1 MLNMGWYWGEH
12 CRYYGV
18 ACCFYCDFNDDAA
31 TKSDFYAWGYV
42 NGDVTMGVTGESRRI
57 RLDEISDQLLADGLI
72 DKKQHEML
80 MLKARFRDTGEQ
92 HPFAIVASHEL
103 STITQPP
110 QVLTQDFLSQ
120 WLAEK
125 LSMPYRRIDP
135 LKVDVARVAA
145 VVSYS
150 YAERNKLLPIE
161 MGVSHVV
168 IATAEPYQT
177 AWMKE
182 LEHILNK
189 EIRLEMTSP
198 ADIERFRIEFYA
210 ISKSVVGANDD
221 QHMAVSS
228 GINNLEQML
237 EMGKAGSLDANDQ
250 HVVNIVDWLLQYAF
264 DQRASDIHLEPRR
277 EQGNIRFRIDGML
290 HQVYQLPATVM
301 AAVVSRIKILG
312 RMDLAEKR
320 RPLDGRL
327 KTKAPNGKEVELR
340 LSTMPTAF
348 GEKMVMRIFDPDI
361 LVKNFSDL
369 GFGRAESAQWGGMI
383 DKPHGIIL
391 VTGPTG
397 SGKTTTLYSTLKHL
411 AKPELNICTIEDP
424 IEMVVPDFNQMQVQH
439 NIDLAFADGVR
450 ALLRQDPDIIMVGEI
465 RDRETAEVAIQA
477 ALTGH
482 LVLSTLHTNDAVL
495 AITRLLEI
503 GVPQYM
509 ISASVIGVV
518 AQRLVRTLCPHCKQP
533 AVPDKELWRALSQ
546 PWKSALPEKIMAATG
561 CLECRQTGY
570 AGRVGIYEMMTLSSG
585 LRELL
590 HHQKVDIAEVR
601 QLAQKEGMRP
611 LRISGLQKVAKGVTS
626 LDEVFRVAPP
636 PQMDG

>member
-1 MLNMGWYWGEH
+1 MVLKRSMDVK
-12 CRYYGV
+12 GV
-18 ACCFYCDFNDDAA
+18 AD
-31 TKSDFYAWGYV
+31 KP
-42 NGDVTMGVTGESRRI
+42 RRI
-57 RLDEISDQLLADGLI
+57 QLDEMSEQLLADGLI
-72 DKKQHEML
+72 DKRQHEML
-80 MLKARFRDTGEQ
+80 MLKARFRDKGDQ
-92 HPFAIVASHEL
+92 HPFAIIESHEL
-103 STITQPP
+103 VTVTVPP
-110 QVLTQDFLSQ
+110 QPLNQDFLSQ

-125 LSMPYRRIDP
+125 LALPYRRIDP
-135 LKVDVARVAA
+135 LKVDVASVAA
-145 VVSYS
+145 AVSYS
-150 YAERNKLLPIE
+150 YAERNRLLPIE
-161 MGVSHVV
+161 MGAGYVV
-168 IATAEPYQT
+168 ITTAEPYQT
-177 AWMKE
+177 AWIKE
-182 LEHILNK
+182 LEHVLNK
-189 EIRLEMTSP
+189 EVRLEITSP
-198 ADIERFRIEFYA
+198 ADIERFRVEFYA

-221 QHMAVSS
+221 KQGSLPS
-228 GINNLEQML
+228 EINNLEQML
-237 EMGKAGSLDANDQ
+237 ELGKAGSLDANDQ

-290 HQVYQLPATVM
+290 HQVYQLPAQVM

-327 KTKAPNGKEVELR
+327 KTRAPNGSEVELR

-369 GFGRAESAQWGGMI
+369 GFGNAESLQWQAMI
-383 DKPHGIIL
+383 EKPHGIIL

-411 AKPELNICTIEDP
+411 ARPELNICTIEDP
-424 IEMVVPDFNQMQVQH
+424 IEMVVPDFNQLQVQH

-482 LVLSTLHTNDAVL
+482 LVISTLHTNDAVL

-509 ISASVIGVV
+509 IGASVIGVV

-533 AVPDKELWRALSQ
+533 VVPDAGLWQALSQ
-546 PWKSALPEKIMAATG
+546 PWKSVTPEKIMASSG

-590 HHQKVDIAEVR
+590 RHQRVDIAQVR
-601 QLAQKEGMRP
+601 QQAQKEGMRP
-611 LRISGLQKVAKGVTS
+611 LRISGLQKVAKGMTS

-636 PQMDG
+636 QSEE

>member
-1 MLNMGWYWGEH
+1 MDAGGNAMGE
-12 CRYYGV
+12 
-18 ACCFYCDFNDDAA
+18 
-31 TKSDFYAWGYV
+31 K
-42 NGDVTMGVTGESRRI
+42 GESRRV
-57 RLDEISDQLLADGLI
+57 RLDEISDQLLVDGLI
-72 DKKQHEML
+72 DKEQHEML
-80 MLKARFRDTGEQ
+80 MLKARFRDTGDQ

-103 STITQPP
+103 VAASDPS
-110 QVLTQDFLSQ
+110 QVLNQDFLSQ

-135 LKVDVARVAA
+135 LKVDVARIAA

-161 MGVSHVV
+161 VGMSHVV

-182 LEHILNK
+182 LEHVLNK
-189 EIRLEMTSP
+189 EIRLEITSP
-198 ADIERFRIEFYA
+198 IDIERFRVEFYA
-210 ISKSVVGANDD
+210 ISKSVVGANDNK
-221 QHMAVSS
+221 HGAVPSE
-228 GINNLEQML
+228 INNLEQML

-369 GFGRAESAQWGGMI
+369 GFGKAESEQWQGMI

-397 SGKTTTLYSTLKHL
+397 SGKTTTLYSTLKYL

-482 LVLSTLHTNDAVL
+482 LVISTLHTNDAVL

-518 AQRLVRTLCPHCKQP
+518 AQRLVRTLCPYCKQP
-533 AVPDKELWRALSQ
+533 AAPEQAMWQALSQ
-546 PWKSALPEKIMAATG
+546 PWKSAVPEKVMAANG

-570 AGRVGIYEMMTLSSG
+570 AGRVGIYEMMTLSPA

-590 HHQKVDIAEVR
+590 RHPKVDIAQVR

-611 LRISGLQKVAKGVTS
+611 LRISGLQKVAKGMTS
-626 LDEVFRVAPP
+626 LEEVFRVAPP
-636 PQMDG
+636 QMDE

>member
-1 MLNMGWYWGEH
+1 
-12 CRYYGV
+12 
-18 ACCFYCDFNDDAA
+18 
-31 TKSDFYAWGYV
+31 
-42 NGDVTMGVTGESRRI
+42 MGVKTEKKSVPAESRRI
-57 RLDEISDQLLADGLI
+57 RLDEVSDQLLADGLI
-72 DKKQHEML
+72 DKEQHEML
-80 MLKARFRDTGEQ
+80 VLKARFRDTGEQ
-92 HPFAIVASHEL
+92 HPFAIIASHGL
-103 STITQPP
+103 STVTRPSQELN
-110 QVLTQDFLSQ
+110 QEFLSQ
-120 WLAEK
+120 WLADK
-125 LSMPYRRIDP
+125 LAMPYRRIDP
-135 LKVDVARVAA
+135 LKVDAARIAT

-161 MGVSHVV
+161 VAPAYVV
-168 IATAEPYQT
+168 IATAEPYNT
-177 AWMKE
+177 AWVKE

-189 EIRLEMTSP
+189 EIRLELTSP
-198 ADIERFRIEFYA
+198 ADIERFRVEFFA
-210 ISKSVVGANDD
+210 ISNSVVGASDD
-221 QHMAVSS
+221 KS
-228 GINNLEQML
+228 GALPGEINNLEQML

-250 HVVNIVDWLLQYAF
+250 HVVKIVDWLLQYAF

-290 HQVYQLPATVM
+290 HQVYQLPTPVM

-327 KTKAPNGKEVELR
+327 KTRAPNGSEVELR

-361 LVKNFSDL
+361 LVKNFADL
-369 GFGRAESAQWGGMI
+369 GFGNAESVQWQGMI

-509 ISASVIGVV
+509 IGASVIGVV

-533 AVPDKELWRALSQ
+533 VSPDKELWQSLSQ
-546 PWKSALPEKIMAATG
+546 PWKSVVPEKIMAAAG
-561 CLECRQTGY
+561 CVECRQTGY

-585 LRELL
+585 VRELL
-590 HHQKVDIAEVR
+590 R
-601 QLAQKEGMRP
+601 QPQADVAKIRQHAQKEGMRP
-611 LRISGLQKVAKGVTS
+611 LRISGLQKVAKGLTS

-636 PQMDG
+636 QIEE

>member
-1 MLNMGWYWGEH
+1 
-12 CRYYGV
+12 
-18 ACCFYCDFNDDAA
+18 
-31 TKSDFYAWGYV
+31 
-42 NGDVTMGVTGESRRI
+42 MGVTGESRRI
-57 RLDEISDQLLADGLI
+57 RLDEISDQLHADGLI
-72 DKKQHEML
+72 DKEQHEML
-80 MLKARFRDTGEQ
+80 MLKARFRDTGDQ

-103 STITQPP
+103 STVTQPP

-120 WLAEK
+120 WLADK
-125 LSMPYRRIDP
+125 LSIPYRRIDP
-135 LKVDVARVAA
+135 LKVDVARIAA

-168 IATAEPYQT
+168 IATAEPYQV

-189 EIRLEMTSP
+189 EIRLEITSP
-198 ADIERFRIEFYA
+198 ADIERFRVEFYA

-221 QHMAVSS
+221 QHGTVP
-228 GINNLEQML
+228 GEINNLEQML
-237 EMGKAGSLDANDQ
+237 EMGKTGSLDANDQ

-369 GFGRAESAQWGGMI
+369 GFGQAESAQWKGMI

-411 AKPELNICTIEDP
+411 ARPELNICTIEDP

-533 AVPDKELWRALSQ
+533 VAPDKELWQALSQ
-546 PWKSALPEKIMAATG
+546 PWKSVMPEKIMVANG

-585 LRELL
+585 LREQLR
-590 HHQKVDIAEVR
+590 HQKVDIAQVR
-601 QLAQKEGMRP
+601 QQAQKEGMRP
-611 LRISGLQKVAKGVTS
+611 LRISGLQKVAKGITS
-626 LDEVFRVAPP
+626 LDEVFSVAPP
-636 PQMDG
+636 PTEE

>member
-1 MLNMGWYWGEH
+1 MDAGGSAMG
-12 CRYYGV
+12 
-18 ACCFYCDFNDDAA
+18 D
-31 TKSDFYAWGYV
+31 K
-42 NGDVTMGVTGESRRI
+42 GESRRV
-57 RLDEISDQLLADGLI
+57 RLDEICDQLLVDGLI
-72 DKKQHEML
+72 DKEQHEML
-80 MLKARFRDTGEQ
+80 MLKARFRDTGDQ

-103 STITQPP
+103 TASSDSAQA
-110 QVLTQDFLSQ
+110 LNQDFLSQ
-120 WLAEK
+120 WLAKK
-125 LSMPYRRIDP
+125 LSIPYRRIDP
-135 LKVDVARVAA
+135 LKVDVARIAA

-182 LEHILNK
+182 LEHVLNK
-189 EIRLEMTSP
+189 EIRLEITSP
-198 ADIERFRIEFYA
+198 ADIERFRVEFYA

-221 QHMAVSS
+221 KNGTVPSE
-228 GINNLEQML
+228 INNLEQML

-369 GFGRAESAQWGGMI
+369 GFGKAESEQWEGMI

-482 LVLSTLHTNDAVL
+482 LVISTLHTNDAVL

-533 AVPDKELWRALSQ
+533 AAPEQEMWQALSQ
-546 PWKSALPEKIMAATG
+546 PWKSAVPEKVMAANG

-570 AGRVGIYEMMTLSSG
+570 AGRVGIYEMMTLSPG

-590 HHQKVDIAEVR
+590 RNPKVDIAQVR

-611 LRISGLQKVAKGVTS
+611 LRISGLQKVAKGMTS
-626 LDEVFRVAPP
+626 LEEVFRVAPP
-636 PQMDG
+636 QMDE

>member
-1 MLNMGWYWGEH
+1 METG
-12 CRYYGV
+12 
-18 ACCFYCDFNDDAA
+18 AD
-31 TKSDFYAWGYV
+31 TKSGMV
-42 NGDVTMGVTGESRRI
+42 EPHRI
-57 RLDEISDQLLADGLI
+57 RLNDISDQLLADGLI
-72 DKKQHEML
+72 DTKQHEML
-80 MLKARFRDTGEQ
+80 MLKARFRDTGDQ

-103 STITQPP
+103 TTITQPP

-120 WLAEK
+120 WLADR
-125 LSMPYRRIDP
+125 LSIPYRRIDP
-135 LKVDVARVAA
+135 LKVDVARIAA

-177 AWMKE
+177 TWVKE

-189 EIRLEMTSP
+189 EVRLEITSP
-198 ADIERFRIEFYA
+198 ADIERFRVEFYA
-210 ISKSVVGANDD
+210 ISKSVVGANDG
-221 QHMAVSS
+221 QHGAMPSE
-228 GINNLEQML
+228 INNLEQML

-290 HQVYQLPATVM
+290 NQVYELPATVM
-301 AAVVSRIKILG
+301 AAVISRIKILG

-369 GFGRAESAQWGGMI
+369 GFGQAESVQWGGMI

-411 AKPELNICTIEDP
+411 ARPELNICTIEDP

-482 LVLSTLHTNDAVL
+482 LVISTLHTNDAVL

-533 AVPDKELWRALSQ
+533 AVPNKEMWQALSQ
-546 PWKSALPEKIMAATG
+546 PWKCTVPEKVMAASG

-590 HHQKVDIAEVR
+590 RHQKVDIAQVR

-611 LRISGLQKVAKGVTS
+611 LRISGLQKVAKGLTS

-636 PQMDG
+636 QVEE

>member
-1 MLNMGWYWGEH
+1 
-12 CRYYGV
+12 
-18 ACCFYCDFNDDAA
+18 
-31 TKSDFYAWGYV
+31 
-42 NGDVTMGVTGESRRI
+42 MGVGSDKKPQINESRRI
-57 RLDEISDQLLADGLI
+57 RLDEVSDQLLADGLI
-72 DKKQHEML
+72 DKAQHELL
-80 MLKARFRDTGEQ
+80 MLKARFRDKGDH
-92 HPFAIVASHEL
+92 HPFAIIAGHDLKTV
-103 STITQPP
+103 TQPT
-110 QVLTQDFLSQ
+110 QALNQDFLSQ
-120 WLAEK
+120 WLADR
-125 LSMPYRRIDP
+125 LNIPYRRIDP
-135 LKVDVARVAA
+135 LKIDAARIAA

-150 YAERNKLLPIE
+150 YAERNKILPLE
-161 MGVSHVV
+161 TGVGHVV

-189 EIRLEMTSP
+189 DVRLEITSP
-198 ADIERFRIEFYA
+198 ADIERFRDEFYA
-210 ISKSVVGANDD
+210 ISKSVVGASDD
-221 QHMAVSS
+221 KQGALSS
-228 GINNLEQML
+228 DLNNLEQML

-290 HQVYQLPATVM
+290 HQVYQLPAPVM

-327 KTKAPNGKEVELR
+327 KTRAPGGSEVELR

-361 LVKNFSDL
+361 LVKNFTDL
-369 GFGRAESAQWGGMI
+369 GFGNAESAQWQQMI

-482 LVLSTLHTNDAVL
+482 LVISTLHTNDAVL

-509 ISASVIGVV
+509 IGASVIGVV

-533 AVPDKELWRALSQ
+533 VPPDPELWQALSQ
-546 PWKSALPEKIMAATG
+546 PWKSAVPESVMAPQG

-590 HHQKVDIAEVR
+590 RHSRVDIAQVR
-601 QLAQKEGMRP
+601 QQAHREGMRP

-636 PQMDG
+636 LVEES

>member
-1 MLNMGWYWGEH
+1 MDVGTEK
-12 CRYYGV
+12 
-18 ACCFYCDFNDDAA
+18 
-31 TKSDFYAWGYV
+31 KSQS
-42 NGDVTMGVTGESRRI
+42 TESRRI
-57 RLDEISDQLLADGLI
+57 RLDEVSDQLLADGLI
-72 DKKQHEML
+72 DKDQHEVL

-92 HPFAIVASHEL
+92 HPFAIIASHEL
-103 STITQPP
+103 MTVTRPSQA
-110 QVLTQDFLSQ
+110 LSQDFLSQ
-120 WLAEK
+120 WMADK

-135 LKVDVARVAA
+135 LKVDAGGIAT

-150 YAERNKLLPIE
+150 YAERNKILPIE
-161 MGVSHVV
+161 VTPGYVV
-168 IATAEPYQT
+168 IVTAEPYLT

-189 EIRLEMTSP
+189 DVRLELTSP
-198 ADIERFRIEFYA
+198 ADIDRYRVEFYA
-210 ISKSVVGANDD
+210 ISSSVVGATDNKLGGLP
-221 QHMAVSS
+221 SE
-228 GINNLEQML
+228 INNLEQML

-250 HVVNIVDWLLQYAF
+250 HVVKIVDWLLQYAF

-290 HQVYQLPATVM
+290 HQVYQLPTPVM

-327 KTKAPNGKEVELR
+327 KTKAPNGSEVELR

-361 LVKNFSDL
+361 LVKNFADL
-369 GFGRAESAQWGGMI
+369 GFGSAESTQWQAMI
-383 DKPHGIIL
+383 EKPHGIIL

-424 IEMVVPDFNQMQVQH
+424 IEMVVPDFNQMQVQQ

-509 ISASVIGVV
+509 IGASVIGVV
-518 AQRLVRTLCPHCKQP
+518 AQRLVRTLCSHCKQP
-533 AVPDKELWRALSQ
+533 VTPDKELWQALSQ
-546 PWKSALPEKIMAATG
+546 PWKSAIPEKIMAATG

-585 LRELL
+585 VRALLR
-590 HHQKVDIAEVR
+590 QPQVDVAQVR
-601 QLAQKEGMRP
+601 QQAQKEGMRP
-611 LRISGLQKVAKGVTS
+611 LRISGLQKVAKGLTS
-626 LDEVFRVAPP
+626 LDEVFRAAP
-636 PQMDG
+636 PQMEE

>member
-1 MLNMGWYWGEH
+1 MDVGTEK
-12 CRYYGV
+12 
-18 ACCFYCDFNDDAA
+18 
-31 TKSDFYAWGYV
+31 KSLSA
-42 NGDVTMGVTGESRRI
+42 ESRRI
-57 RLDEISDQLLADGLI
+57 RLDEVSDQLLADGLI
-72 DKKQHEML
+72 DKAQHELL

-103 STITQPP
+103 MTVTRPSQELN
-110 QVLTQDFLSQ
+110 QEFLSQ
-120 WLAEK
+120 WLADK
-125 LSMPYRRIDP
+125 LAMPYRRIDP
-135 LKVDVARVAA
+135 LKVDAARIAT

-161 MGVSHVV
+161 VTSGYVV
-168 IATAEPYQT
+168 IATAEPYLT
-177 AWMKE
+177 GWMKE
-182 LEHILNK
+182 LEHILSK
-189 EIRLEMTSP
+189 EVRLELSNP
-198 ADIERFRIEFYA
+198 ADIERFRVEFYA
-210 ISKSVVGANDD
+210 ISNSVVGASDD
-221 QHMAVSS
+221 KLGVLPSE
-228 GINNLEQML
+228 INNLEQML

-250 HVVNIVDWLLQYAF
+250 HVVKIVDWLLQYAF

-290 HQVYQLPATVM
+290 HQVYQLPTQVM
-301 AAVVSRIKILG
+301 AAVISRIKILG

-327 KTKAPNGKEVELR
+327 KTKAPNGSEVELR

-361 LVKNFSDL
+361 LVKNFADL
-369 GFGRAESAQWGGMI
+369 GFGNAESVQWQGMI

-509 ISASVIGVV
+509 IGASVIGVV

-533 AVPDKELWRALSQ
+533 VAPDKEMWESLSQ
-546 PWKSALPEKIMAATG
+546 PWKSTVPEKIMAAAG

-585 LRELL
+585 VRELL
-590 HHQKVDIAEVR
+590 RQPQVEVVKIR
-601 QLAQKEGMRP
+601 QQAQKEGMRP
-611 LRISGLQKVAKGVTS
+611 LRISGLQKVAKGLTS
-626 LDEVFRVAPP
+626 LDEIFRVAPP
-636 PQMDG
+636 QAEE

>member
-1 MLNMGWYWGEH
+1 MSE
-12 CRYYGV
+12 
-18 ACCFYCDFNDDAA
+18 
-31 TKSDFYAWGYV
+31 V
-42 NGDVTMGVTGESRRI
+42 NGIGGAKVGVTVESRRI
-57 RLDEISDQLLADGLI
+57 KLDEISDQLLADGLI
-72 DKKQHEML
+72 DSEQHEML
-80 MLKARFRDTGEQ
+80 MLKARFRDTGDQ

-103 STITQPP
+103 TTITQPA
-110 QVLTQDFLSQ
+110 QVLNQDFLSQ

-135 LKVDVARVAA
+135 LKVDVASIAA

-150 YAERNKLLPIE
+150 YAERNKLLPVE
-161 MGVSHVV
+161 TGASHVV

-177 AWMKE
+177 AWVTE

-198 ADIERFRIEFYA
+198 ADIERFRVEFYA

-221 QHMAVSS
+221 KQGVLPSE
-228 GINNLEQML
+228 INNLEQML

-361 LVKNFSDL
+361 LVRNFSDL
-369 GFGRAESAQWGGMI
+369 GFGKGESVQWGEMI

-482 LVLSTLHTNDAVL
+482 LVISTLHTNDAVL

-509 ISASVIGVV
+509 ISSSVIGVV

-533 AVPDKELWRALSQ
+533 VEPDKALWQALSQ
-546 PWKSALPEKIMAATG
+546 PWKSTLPKKIMAANG

-590 HHQKVDIAEVR
+590 RHKKVDIAEVR
-601 QLAQKEGMRP
+601 QQAQKEGMRP
-611 LRISGLQKVAKGVTS
+611 LRISGLQKVAKGLTS

-636 PQMDG
+636 QMDE

>member
-1 MLNMGWYWGEH
+1 MVIDMGAEDKKVKGEP
-12 CRYYGV
+12 
-18 ACCFYCDFNDDAA
+18 
-31 TKSDFYAWGYV
+31 
-42 NGDVTMGVTGESRRI
+42 RRI
-57 RLDEISDQLLADGLI
+57 RLGEISGQLFSDGLI
-72 DKKQHEML
+72 DKAQHEVL
-80 MLKARFRDTGEQ
+80 MLKARFRDKGDL
-92 HPFAIVASHEL
+92 HPFAIIESHEMM
-103 STITQPP
+103 TVMQPS
-110 QVLTQDFLSQ
+110 QSLNQEMLSQ

-125 LSMPYRRIDP
+125 LAIPYRRIDP
-135 LKVDVARVAA
+135 LKIDAATIAA

-161 MGVSHVV
+161 MGEAHVV
-168 IATAEPYQT
+168 IATAEPYLT
-177 AWMKE
+177 GWVKE
-182 LEHILNK
+182 LERILNK
-189 EIRLEMTSP
+189 EVRLEITSP
-198 ADIERFRIEFYA
+198 ADIERFRVEFYA
-210 ISKSVVGANDD
+210 ISKSVVGAVDD
-221 QHMAVSS
+221 KEGALPNE
-228 GINNLEQML
+228 INNLEQML

-264 DQRASDIHLEPRR
+264 EQRASDIHLEPRR

-290 HQVYQLPATVM
+290 HQVYQLPAAVM

-327 KTKAPNGKEVELR
+327 KTKAPNGSEVELR

-369 GFGRAESAQWGGMI
+369 GFGRAESEQWRGMI

-439 NIDLAFADGVR
+439 NIELAFADGVR
-450 ALLRQDPDIIMVGEI
+450 ALLRQDPDIIMVGEV

-533 AVPDKELWRALSQ
+533 VAPDAELWQALSQ
-546 PWKSALPEKIMAATG
+546 PWKSALPEKIMAPTG

-590 HHQKVDIAEVR
+590 RQPRVDIAQVR
-601 QLAQKEGMRP
+601 QRAQKEGMRP
-611 LRISGLQKVAKGVTS
+611 LRISGLQKVAKGITS

-636 PQMDG
+636 QAEE

>member
-1 MLNMGWYWGEH
+1 MDVGTEK
-12 CRYYGV
+12 
-18 ACCFYCDFNDDAA
+18 
-31 TKSDFYAWGYV
+31 KSQSA
-42 NGDVTMGVTGESRRI
+42 ESRRI
-57 RLDEISDQLLADGLI
+57 RLDEVSDQLLADGLI
-72 DKKQHEML
+72 DKDQHEVL

-92 HPFAIVASHEL
+92 HPFAIIASHEL
-103 STITQPP
+103 KTVTRPSQA
-110 QVLTQDFLSQ
+110 LNQDFLSQ
-120 WLAEK
+120 WLADK
-125 LSMPYRRIDP
+125 LAMPYRRIDP
-135 LKVDVARVAA
+135 LKVDAGGIAT

-150 YAERNKLLPIE
+150 YAERNKILPIE
-161 MGVSHVV
+161 VTPGYVV
-168 IATAEPYQT
+168 IVTAEPYLT

-189 EIRLEMTSP
+189 DVRLELTSP
-198 ADIERFRIEFYA
+198 ADIDRYRVEFYA
-210 ISKSVVGANDD
+210 ISSSVVGATDNKLGGLP
-221 QHMAVSS
+221 SE
-228 GINNLEQML
+228 INNLEQML

-250 HVVNIVDWLLQYAF
+250 HVVKIVDWLLQYAF

-290 HQVYQLPATVM
+290 HQVYQLPTPVM

-327 KTKAPNGKEVELR
+327 KTKAPNGSEVELR

-361 LVKNFSDL
+361 LVKNFADL
-369 GFGRAESAQWGGMI
+369 GFGNAESTQWQAMI
-383 DKPHGIIL
+383 EKPHGIIL

-424 IEMVVPDFNQMQVQH
+424 IEMVVPDFNQMQVQQ

-509 ISASVIGVV
+509 IGASVIGVV
-518 AQRLVRTLCPHCKQP
+518 AQRLVRTLCPHCKAP
-533 AVPDKELWRALSQ
+533 VTPDNELWQALSQ
-546 PWKSALPEKIMAATG
+546 PWKSAIPEKIMAAKG

-585 LRELL
+585 IRALLR
-590 HHQKVDIAEVR
+590 QPQVDVAQVR

-611 LRISGLQKVAKGVTS
+611 LRISGLQKVAKGLTS

-636 PQMDG
+636 QVEE